1 MATKDILMDGDKVC
15 IAWFRKKQIMLT
27 TSVDPIEGGGT
38 ITPASGKVNKGT
50 TVTIEA
56 IPDIDHDFD
65 HFTVN
70 GEEVPPEEAG

>member
-15 IAWFRKKQIMLT
+15 IAFFKKKKYTLT

-50 TVTIEA
+50 TITLEA
-56 IPDIDHDFD
+56 IPDVDHDFD
-65 HFTVN
+65 HFTIN
-70 GEEVPPEEAG
+70 GEEVPAEEPG